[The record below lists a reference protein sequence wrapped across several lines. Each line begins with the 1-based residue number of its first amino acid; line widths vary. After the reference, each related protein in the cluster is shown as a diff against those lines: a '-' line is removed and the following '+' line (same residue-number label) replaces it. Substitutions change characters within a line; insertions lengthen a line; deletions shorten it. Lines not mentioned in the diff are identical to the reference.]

1 MQQSTIR
8 AYIRSWTFLRVLQL
22 VIGAIIGLDAF
33 REGTWFLVTIGAF
46 MVYQA
51 LANKGC
57 GFGGDQACNM
67 NNRDNQV

>member
-22 VIGAIIGLDAF
+22 VIGVIIGLDAL
-33 REGTWFLVTIGAF
+33 RDGAWFLVAISALL
-46 MVYQA
+46 VYQA

-57 GFGGDQACNM
+57 GFGGDQACKM